1 MGSKGLNIEELSTT
15 NQQLSTDRGDM
26 NIVIVGHVDHGKSTI
41 IGRLLADTN
50 TLPKGKLEQVKEMCR
65 RNSRPFEYAFLLD
78 ALKDEQAQGIT
89 IDSARSFFKT
99 KKRDYIIID
108 APGHIEFLKN
118 MVTGAARAEAALLV
132 IDANE
137 GIKENSKRHG
147 YLLSMLGIKQIC
159 VLVNKMDLVD
169 YSETRFNEIERDYR
183 AFLKEIDIE
192 PDSFIPVSGMMGD
205 SIASLM
211 DNIPWYHGK
220 TVLEMLDTF
229 YTSKQEEDLP
239 FRMPV
244 QAIYKFTRDGDDRRI
259 VAGTIDTGKISVGD
273 EVIFYPSGK
282 KSTVKTIEVFNSKKP
297 QQVTAGNAVGFT
309 LDEQIYVKR
318 GDLACIVGEKK
329 PQVTTRFKTNLFWLG
344 RESLIKNKKYMLK
357 VGTTKIGVQ
366 VEDIIRVIDASSL
379 SGHEKEQVERHD
391 VAELILRTDK
401 AIAFDLA
408 AEIDKLGRFVIVDQF
423 EIAGGGIITE
433 SLSDEVSWA
442 RDKAQLRSE
451 KWNTGY
457 VSMAQRAERYNQ
469 RPTLILITGKKEV
482 DRKSYAAEL
491 ERRLFKDGKFVYF
504 ISLGN
509 FIYGMN
515 GDIKALEEGH
525 IEEHFRRLA
534 EFSNIMLS
542 SGQILIVS
550 AQDVSEKEL
559 KVIQTGIDE
568 SMIESIWIGDG
579 VSNDTKYSMIVN
591 NNTDPKSFSISV
603 KEYLQE
609 KGIIFKY

>member
-1 MGSKGLNIEELSTT
+1 
-15 NQQLSTDRGDM
+15 M

-50 TLPKGKLEQVKEMCR
+50 SLPDGKLEQIKEMCR

-147 YLLSMLGIKQIC
+147 YLLSMLGIKQVC

-169 YSETRFNEIERDYR
+169 YSEERFNEIEKDYR
-183 AFLKEIDIE
+183 TFLKDIDVE
-192 PDSFIPVSGMMGD
+192 PDAFIPVSGMMGD
-205 SIASLM
+205 SVASLTENM
-211 DNIPWYHGK
+211 PWYQGK
-220 TVLEMLDTF
+220 TVLEILDTF
-229 YTSKQEEDLP
+229 HTLKQEDDLP

-244 QAIYKFTRDGDDRRI
+244 QGVYKFTRDGDDRRI
-259 VAGTIDTGKISVGD
+259 IAGTIDTGKISIGD
-273 EVIFYPSGK
+273 KVIFYPSGK
-282 KSTVKTIEVFNSKKP
+282 KSTVKSIEVFNAE
-297 QQVTAGNAVGFT
+297 QQQSVTSGNATGFT
-309 LDEQIYVKR
+309 LDEQIYVRR

-344 RESLIKNKKYMLK
+344 RESLIKNKRYLLK
-357 VGTTKIGVQ
+357 IGATKVGVQ
-366 VEDIIRVIDASSL
+366 VEEILRVIDASSL
-379 SGHEKEQVERHD
+379 SGQMKDQVDRHD
-391 VAELILRTDK
+391 VAELILKTDK
-401 AIAFDLA
+401 AVAFDLA
-408 AEIDKLGRFVIVDQF
+408 SEIDKLSRFVIVDQF

-451 KWNTGY
+451 KWNYGY
-457 VSMAQRAERYNQ
+457 ISMSQRAERYNQ
-469 RPTLILITGKKEV
+469 KPTLIIVTGKKEI
-482 DRKSYAAEL
+482 DRKAYAAEL
-491 ERRLFKDGKFVYF
+491 ERRLFKDGKFAYYL
-504 ISLGN
+504 SLGN
-509 FIYGMN
+509 FIYGVN
-515 GDIKALEEGH
+515 GDIKALEKGYA
-525 IEEHFRRLA
+525 EEHFRRLA

-542 SGQILIVS
+542 AGQILIVS
-550 AQDVSEKEL
+550 AQEVSEKEL
-559 KVIQTGIDE
+559 SVIRTSIDD
-568 SMIESIWIGDG
+568 SMMECIWIGDE
-579 VSNDTKYSMIVN
+579 VPDSTSYSMIYN
-591 NNTDPKSFSISV
+591 DHIDAKSFSVSV
-603 KEYLQE
+603 KEYLQK
-609 KGIIFKY
+609 KGIIFSF